1 MSYLLNYNPGTQQWG
16 YPRRGGAR
24 LSGTIIVHTA
34 ECAADNV
41 GEDTSAEGCA
51 NMIANRADYGSYHRL
66 VDSDSIIDMLP
77 WEYEAWQDSETNN
90 WAVGISAAL
99 RTSDWAVMPA
109 DRRDRVYR
117 NLAACAAE
125 FVRYMAGKGIQVPLR
140 RIGGAE
146 ARARVPGF
154 CAHGDSGIARSDP
167 GANFDW
173 ALFFAYTQAALNGSL
188 SYASETIKP
197 LTPEGDEL
205 SAQEVQII
213 VDAINHAFHRT
224 KTELPADTTKAILDF
239 KVDAEKTGGQ
249 INLGA
254 FLAEYR
260 HNNNRVVETTSEWI
274 LPEVIALRE
283 LVKQL
288 SVAQGVTIDY
298 EAIAKAVNDDA
309 AKRMQGK

>member
-1 MSYLLNYNPGTQQWG
+1 MGYCKPFKRGVSWRSQNFGDNATVYGPHSGNDEAAPIGTPVHAAGDGVVEWAGEFDDTYHDNLLWLLRMGGNILVLNCGDAEPSFVYGHLHSFTVK
-16 YPRRGGAR
+16 RGDRVRKGQVIG
-24 LSGTIIVHTA
+24 LSGNTGTA
-34 ECAADNV
+34 TTGAHLHVEAIPPGYVLNSPLLGRVNPDIYLTEWP
-41 GEDTSAEGCA
+41 EDINT
-51 NMIANRADYGSYHRL
+51 
-66 VDSDSIIDMLP
+66 
-77 WEYEAWQDSETNN
+77 
-90 WAVGISAAL
+90 
-99 RTSDWAVMPA
+99 
-109 DRRDRVYR
+109 
-117 NLAACAAE
+117 
-125 FVRYMAGKGIQVPLR
+125 
-140 RIGGAE
+140 
-146 ARARVPGF
+146 
-154 CAHGDSGIARSDP
+154 
-167 GANFDW
+167 
-173 ALFFAYTQAALNGSL
+173 GSL

-224 KTELPADTTKAILDF
+224 KTELPGDTTKAILDF

-274 LPEVIALRE
+274 LPEVVALRE

-309 AKRMQGK
+309 AKRMEK